1 MGIIGKLTFY
11 CQGCLVSVLG
21 AIWRLM
27 EPVCVYLV
35 HRSTSYRNKGKRI
48 AQSIYRTCNFKGLN
62 FSVSLFAVYFK

>member
-35 HRSTSYRNKGKRI
+35 RRSDSYRNNDKRI
-48 AQSIYRTCNFKGLN
+48 AQSLVAHAMSKVQVYRCHYL
-62 FSVSLFAVYFK
+62 LFI